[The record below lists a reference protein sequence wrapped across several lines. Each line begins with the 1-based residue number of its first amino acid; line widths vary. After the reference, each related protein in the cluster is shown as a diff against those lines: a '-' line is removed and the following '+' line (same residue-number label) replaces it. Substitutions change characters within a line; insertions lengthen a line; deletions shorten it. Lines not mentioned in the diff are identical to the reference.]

1 MTDTTEIQRTIRN
14 YYKQIYTNKMDSPE
28 QMDRFLQRYNLQRLN
43 QEETE
48 IMNRPITSTEI
59 ENMILKLQKN
69 KSPGPDS
76 FTAEFFQTFRE

>member
-43 QEETE
+43 QEEIE

-76 FTAEFFQTFRE
+76 FTAELFQTFRE